1 MDALMSWL
9 GELRYET
16 ALEIG
21 GVFFAALS
29 GGLAAVR
36 KNFDLFGV
44 LVIAWAA
51 GLGGGLLRDILI
63 GATPP
68 VGISNWRFV
77 LTAVIAG
84 FAIFMLHPSVTRM
97 RRTVIVLDAW
107 ALGFFVLIGTT
118 KGLQFG
124 AGPLASLMVGVLT
137 GIGGGILRDILVGEV
152 PLVLA
157 DRQLYAIPAFL
168 GAAVVVGLWHLE
180 WWNVWLQVSVVLM
193 VSGIRL
199 MSLRMGWVVPTAG
212 AVLTGRWGSRHRPE
226 HHPER

>member
-1 MDALMSWL
+1 MSAVTEWL
-9 GELRYET
+9 TSLPYDT
-16 ALEIG
+16 ALEVG

-84 FAIFMLHPSVTRM
+84 FAIFILHPSVTRM

-137 GIGGGILRDILVGEV
+137 GIGGGIMRDILVGEV

-168 GAAVVVGLWHLE
+168 GASIAVGLWYAG
-180 WWNVWLQVSVVLM
+180 WWNVWVQFGVVLL

-199 MSLRMGWVVPTAG
+199 MSLRMGWVVPSAG
-212 AVLTGRWGSRHRPE
+212 AVLSGRWGSRSHR
-226 HHPER
+226 ER